1 MPSTVRIAHTARI
14 ASKRLTPRMRN
25 IAKCRIAEFAGWRAE
40 DNCGEYETDG
50 PLHERAS
57 VAGRWVGRTTFR
69 LAHRRICW
77 KIRSLCADGIG
88 VMADDEGRDG
98 GSWKWGIVSLR
109 PDEDLLHRI
118 VDNLIEV
125 HSMPSDFVSVIQ
137 PTATKSSEGSGEEA
151 AARRPVPVLP
161 VRDTVLFPHAV
172 LPLTVGRDSSI
183 QLIQSLG
190 EEKTILVVAQRDAR
204 QDSPQAADL
213 HHIGTRATV
222 HKVVKMP
229 NQSLFVFTEGNE
241 RVRLGEFA
249 QLTPFMTAEYEVIG
263 DVEPAESPE
272 AEALQR
278 NVVGQFQQIVTSSP
292 TLSDDLQ
299 TIAINIDEPGRLA
312 DFIAS
317 SLPFLTTTDK
327 QELLETPDIAA
338 RLERIN
344 KHLAKEL
351 EVQQLRNK
359 IQTEVQDSVQSSQ
372 RDYYLR
378 EQLKAIQKELGD
390 VDDTQKDIA
399 ELKEKIENAGMP
411 EDVKKD
417 ALKELGRLSRMN
429 PAAADYSLT
438 RNYVEWRAV
447 LPWSKTSAGEV
458 DILKAKE
465 ILDADHYGLKKVKD
479 RILDYLSVRRLKPDM
494 KGPILCFVGPPGV
507 GKTSLGRS
515 IARALDRKFS
525 RISLGGMHDEAEIRG
540 HRRTYIGALPG
551 QIIQHLKRVEV
562 KDPVFMLDEI
572 DKLGRDFRGDP
583 ASALLETLD
592 PEQNNTFRDNYLD
605 QPFDLSKV
613 LFICTANQLDTI
625 PGPLLD
631 RMEIIELTGYTEEE
645 KVNIA
650 IKYLIPRQIKENG
663 IKPEQIEF
671 PKESVHLIARHYTR
685 EAGVRKLEQQIGT
698 VCRKLARR
706 IAEGATEKL
715 VITPEII
722 HEFLGGI
729 KVRVDTEIAERT
741 KRAGVAVGLAWTPA
755 GGDVLFIE
763 ANRMKGKG
771 GFTITGQ
778 IGDVM
783 KESMQAA
790 LTWVR
795 SNAASL
801 GLDEDFTK
809 DTDLHIHVPAGA
821 IPKDGPSAG
830 VTMATALVSLLTDT
844 PVHPL
849 TAMTGEITLS
859 GNVLPVGGIK
869 EKFLAAKR
877 AGVRDVIL
885 PTDCRQQV
893 EEDLTPDQIEG
904 VTLHY
909 ATRIEDVLA
918 VALPK
923 TPREKVLDEVV
934 REEVLH
940 SAA

>member
-1 MPSTVRIAHTARI
+1 
-14 ASKRLTPRMRN
+14 
-25 IAKCRIAEFAGWRAE
+25 
-40 DNCGEYETDG
+40 
-50 PLHERAS
+50 
-57 VAGRWVGRTTFR
+57 
-69 LAHRRICW
+69 
-77 KIRSLCADGIG
+77 
-88 VMADDEGRDG
+88 
-98 GSWKWGIVSLR
+98 
-109 PDEDLLHRI
+109 
-118 VDNLIEV
+118 
-125 HSMPSDFVSVIQ
+125 
-137 PTATKSSEGSGEEA
+137 
-151 AARRPVPVLP
+151 VPVLP

-172 LPLTVGRDSSI
+172 LPLTVGRESSI

-204 QDSPQAADL
+204 LDTPEGGDL
-213 HHIGTRATV
+213 HGIGTRATV

-241 RVRLGEFA
+241 RVRLKEFT
-249 QLTPFMTAEYEVIG
+249 QLQPFMTAEYEVVAEI
-263 DVEPAESPE
+263 EPEKTPE
-272 AEALQR
+272 LEALQR
-278 NVVGQFQQIVTSSP
+278 NVVSQFQQIVTSSP

-299 TIAINIDEPGRLA
+299 TIAINIDEAGRLS

-317 SLPFLTTTDK
+317 SLPFLTTADK
-327 QELLETPDIAA
+327 QELLETPEITK

-344 KHLAKEL
+344 QHLAKEL

-390 VDDTQKDIA
+390 LDDTQKDIA
-399 ELKEKIENAGMP
+399 DLKEKIENAGMP
-411 EDVKKD
+411 EEVQKD

-438 RNYVEWRAV
+438 RNYVEWLAV
-447 LPWSKTSAGEV
+447 LPWAKTSSGEV
-458 DILKAKE
+458 DILKAQKV
-465 ILDADHYGLKKVKD
+465 LDEDHYGLKKVKD

-515 IARALDRKFS
+515 IAKALDRKFS

-645 KVNIA
+645 KVAIA
-650 IKYLIPRQIKENG
+650 ERYLIPRQLKENG
-663 IKPEQIEF
+663 IEEGMIEF
-671 PKESVHLIARHYTR
+671 PTESVALVARHYTR

-698 VCRKLARR
+698 VCRKLARK
-706 IAEGATEKL
+706 IAEGRTDKL

-741 KRAGVAVGLAWTPA
+741 KRPGVVVGLAWTPA
-755 GGDVLFIE
+755 GGDILFIE
-763 ANRMKGKG
+763 ANKMKGKG
-771 GFTITGQ
+771 GFNITGQ

-795 SNAASL
+795 SNATSL

-809 DTDLHIHVPAGA
+809 ELDIHIHVPAGA

-830 VTMATALVSLLTDT
+830 VTMATALVSLLTGKL
-844 PVHPL
+844 VRPL
-849 TAMTGEITLS
+849 LAMTGEITLS
-859 GNVLPVGGIK
+859 GDVLPVGGIK

-877 AGVRDVIL
+877 AGVRDVIM
-885 PTDCRQQV
+885 PADCKQQV
-893 EEDLTPDQIEG
+893 DEDLTPDQTEG
-904 VTLHY
+904 IAIHY
-909 ATRIEDVLA
+909 ARRIEDVLA

-923 TPREKVLDEVV
+923 DEVEV
-934 REEVLH
+934 EQDEEIREEVLA
-940 SAA
+940 SAV

>member
-1 MPSTVRIAHTARI
+1 
-14 ASKRLTPRMRN
+14 
-25 IAKCRIAEFAGWRAE
+25 
-40 DNCGEYETDG
+40 
-50 PLHERAS
+50 
-57 VAGRWVGRTTFR
+57 
-69 LAHRRICW
+69 
-77 KIRSLCADGIG
+77 
-88 VMADDEGRDG
+88 MANE
-98 GSWKWGIVSLR
+98 
-109 PDEDLLHRI
+109 
-118 VDNLIEV
+118 
-125 HSMPSDFVSVIQ
+125 FVSVIK
-137 PTATKSSEGSGEEA
+137 PNPAKTISGEVKG
-151 AARRPVPVLP
+151 RSYPVLP

-172 LPLTVGRDSSI
+172 LPLTVGRESSI

-204 QDSPQAADL
+204 LDAPEGDDL
-213 HHIGTRATV
+213 HLIGTRATV

-229 NQSLFVFTEGNE
+229 NQSLFVFTEGTE
-241 RVRLGEFA
+241 RVKLGAFTQA
-249 QLTPFMTAEYEVIG
+249 QPFLEAECEVL
-263 DVEPAESPE
+263 AEVVPEKGPE

-278 NVVGQFQQIVTSSP
+278 NVIGQFQEIVTSSS

-299 TIAINIDEPGRLA
+299 TIALNIDEPGRLT

-317 SLPFLTTTDK
+317 SLPFLTTAEK
-327 QELLETPDIAA
+327 QELLETPDVKA
-338 RLERIN
+338 RMERLN
-344 KHLAKEL
+344 SYLAKEL

-359 IQTEVQDSVQSSQ
+359 IQTEVQDSVQQSQ
-372 RDYYLR
+372 RDFYLR
-378 EQLKAIQKELGD
+378 EQMKAIQKELGD
-390 VDDTQKDIA
+390 QDETQKDVQD
-399 ELKEKIENAGMP
+399 LKEKIEAAGMP

-417 ALKELGRLSRMN
+417 ALKELARLGRMN

-438 RNYVEWRAV
+438 RNYVEWLAV
-447 LPWSKTSAGEV
+447 LPWSKGSSGEI
-458 DILKAKE
+458 DIKKAAE
-465 ILDADHYGLKKVKD
+465 FLDEDHYGLKKVKD

-515 IARALDRKFS
+515 IARALGRKFS

-562 KDPVFMLDEI
+562 NDPVFMLDEI

-583 ASALLETLD
+583 SSALLETLD

-625 PGPLLD
+625 PAPLLD

-650 IKYLIPRQIKENG
+650 ERYLIPRQIKENG
-663 IKPEQIEF
+663 IWPKEGEPQLIEF
-671 PKESVHLIARHYTR
+671 PTETVGLIARHYTR
-685 EAGVRKLEQQIGT
+685 EAGVRRLEQLIGT
-698 VCRKLARR
+698 VCRKLARKV
-706 IAEGATEKL
+706 AEGRTEKL
-715 VITPEII
+715 IITPEVI
-722 HEFLGGI
+722 HEMLGGI

-741 KRAGVAVGLAWTPA
+741 KRPGVAVGLAWTPA

-771 GFTITGQ
+771 GFTMTGQ

-795 SNAASL
+795 SNAIQL
-801 GLDEDFTK
+801 GLDEDVLK
-809 DTDLHIHVPAGA
+809 DIDLHIHVPAGA

-830 VTMATALVSLLTDT
+830 VTMATALVSLLTDK
-844 PVHPL
+844 PVRPL
-849 TAMTGEITLS
+849 LAMTGEITLS

-885 PTDCRQQV
+885 PIDVKTNV
-893 EEDLTPDQIEG
+893 EEDLTKEQVEG
-904 VTLHY
+904 VTIHY
-909 ATRIEDVLA
+909 ATRIEDVLD

-923 TPREKVLDEVV
+923 SAHEVVVDEEV
-934 REEVLH
+934 REEVL
-940 SAA
+940 AGVE

>member
-1 MPSTVRIAHTARI
+1 MP
-14 ASKRLTPRMRN
+14 N
-25 IAKCRIAEFAGWRAE
+25 
-40 DNCGEYETDG
+40 
-50 PLHERAS
+50 
-57 VAGRWVGRTTFR
+57 
-69 LAHRRICW
+69 
-77 KIRSLCADGIG
+77 
-88 VMADDEGRDG
+88 
-98 GSWKWGIVSLR
+98 
-109 PDEDLLHRI
+109 
-118 VDNLIEV
+118 
-125 HSMPSDFVSVIQ
+125 DFVSVIK
-137 PTATKSSEGSGEEA
+137 PTAPKAAGSGEAEA
-151 AARRPVPVLP
+151 GRRTVPVLP

-172 LPLTVGRDSSI
+172 LPLTVGRESSI

-190 EEKTILVVAQRDAR
+190 EDKKILVVAQRDAR
-204 QDSPQAADL
+204 QDAPQAADL
-213 HHIGTRATV
+213 HSVGTLATV

-241 RVRLGEFA
+241 RVHLGDFL
-249 QLTPFMTAEYEVIG
+249 QVTPFLTAEADLIEDIAP
-263 DVEPAESPE
+263 EPSPE
-272 AEALQR
+272 LEALQR
-278 NVVGQFQQIVTSSP
+278 NITGQFQQIVTASP

-299 TIAINIDEPGRLA
+299 TIAINIEEPGRLA
-312 DFIAS
+312 DFIAAN
-317 SLPFLTTTDK
+317 LPFLTTNEK
-327 QELLETPDIAA
+327 QELLEINVVYE
-338 RLERIN
+338 RLERLN

-351 EVQQLRNK
+351 DVQQLRNK
-359 IQTEVQDSVQSSQ
+359 IQSEVQDSVQQSQ

-378 EQLKAIQKELGD
+378 EQMKAIQKELGD
-390 VDDTQKDIA
+390 QDDTQKDIA
-399 ELKEKIENAGMP
+399 ELREKIENAGMP

-429 PAAADYSLT
+429 AMAADYSLT
-438 RNYVEWRAV
+438 RNYVEWLAV
-447 LPWSKTSAGEV
+447 LPWSKSTAGEV
-458 DILKAKE
+458 DILKAE
-465 ILDADHYGLKKVKD
+465 DILNEDHYGLKKVKD

-515 IARALDRKFS
+515 IAKALGRKFS

-540 HRRTYIGALPG
+540 HRRTYIGAMPG
-551 QIIQHLKRVEV
+551 QIIQHLKRVETN
-562 KDPVFMLDEI
+562 DPVFMLDEI

-613 LFICTANQLDTI
+613 LFICTANQLDPI
-625 PGPLLD
+625 PAPLLD

-645 KVNIA
+645 KVAIA
-650 IKYLIPRQIKENG
+650 ERYLIPRQIKENG
-663 IKPEQIEF
+663 LTPEQIEI
-671 PKESVHLIARHYTR
+671 PRESVSLVARHYTR
-685 EAGVRKLEQQIGT
+685 EAGVRRLEQLIGT
-698 VCRKLARR
+698 ICRKVARR
-706 IAEGATEKL
+706 IAEGRTEML
-715 VITPEII
+715 RITPEVV

-729 KVRVDTEIAERT
+729 KVRVDTELAERT

-795 SNAASL
+795 SNAATL
-801 GLDEDFTK
+801 GLDEDFLK
-809 DTDLHIHVPAGA
+809 EIDLHIHVPAGA

-830 VTMATALVSLLTDT
+830 VTMATALVSLLTDK

-885 PTDCRQQV
+885 PLDVKTNV
-893 EEDLTPDQIEG
+893 EEDLTPDQIDG
-904 VTLHY
+904 VTIHY

-918 VALPK
+918 VALPH
-923 TPREKVLDEVV
+923 TRREEVLDEEV
-934 REEVLH
+934 REEVL
-940 SAA
+940 SASV

>member
-1 MPSTVRIAHTARI
+1 MP
-14 ASKRLTPRMRN
+14 N
-25 IAKCRIAEFAGWRAE
+25 E
-40 DNCGEYETDG
+40 
-50 PLHERAS
+50 
-57 VAGRWVGRTTFR
+57 
-69 LAHRRICW
+69 
-77 KIRSLCADGIG
+77 
-88 VMADDEGRDG
+88 
-98 GSWKWGIVSLR
+98 
-109 PDEDLLHRI
+109 
-118 VDNLIEV
+118 
-125 HSMPSDFVSVIQ
+125 FVSVIR
-137 PTATKSSEGSGEEA
+137 PTGEREGEAKAEGSSY
-151 AARRPVPVLP
+151 PVLP

-172 LPLTVGRDSSI
+172 LPLTVGRESSI

-204 QDSPQAADL
+204 QDAPLGTDL
-213 HHIGTRATV
+213 HSIGTKATV

-229 NQSLFVFTEGNE
+229 NQSLFVFTEGTE
-241 RVRLGEFA
+241 RVK
-249 QLTPFMTAEYEVIG
+249 LTNFTQVQPFLTAEYDTVQESTPP
-263 DVEPAESPE
+263 ESAEL
-272 AEALQR
+272 EALQR
-278 NVVGQFQQIVTSSP
+278 NVVSQFREIVTSSP

-299 TIAINIDEPGRLA
+299 TIAINIEEPSRLS

-317 SLPFLTTTDK
+317 SLPFLTTAERQD
-327 QELLETPDIAA
+327 LLETADVKA
-338 RLERIN
+338 RLDKLN
-344 KHLAKEL
+344 SHLAKEI

-359 IQTEVQDSVQSSQ
+359 IQSEVQDSVQQSQ

-378 EQLKAIQKELGD
+378 EQMKAIQKELGD
-390 VDDTQKDIA
+390 VDETQKDVQ
-399 ELKEKIENAGMP
+399 ELKEKIEAAGMP
-411 EDVKKD
+411 EEVKKD
-417 ALKELGRLSRMN
+417 ALKELNRLSRMN

-438 RNYVEWRAV
+438 RNYVEWLAV
-447 LPWSKTSAGEV
+447 LPWSKHSAGEV
-458 DILKAKE
+458 DIKKAQE
-465 ILDADHYGLKKVKD
+465 VLDTDHYGLKKVKE

-515 IARALDRKFS
+515 IAKALGRKFS

-562 KDPVFMLDEI
+562 NDPVFMLDEI

-605 QPFDLSKV
+605 QPFDLSHV

-625 PGPLLD
+625 PAPLLD

-650 IKYLIPRQIKENG
+650 ERYLVPRQIKENG
-663 IKPEQIEF
+663 ITPEAIEF
-671 PKESVHLIARHYTR
+671 PTESVALIARHYTR
-685 EAGVRKLEQQIGT
+685 EAGVRRLEQLIGT
-698 VCRKLARR
+698 VARKTARR
-706 IAEGATEKL
+706 VAEGKLDPAKGEKL
-715 VITPEII
+715 VITPEIV

-741 KRAGVAVGLAWTPA
+741 KRPGVAVGLAWTPA

-763 ANRMKGKG
+763 ANKMKGKG
-771 GFTITGQ
+771 NFSITGQ

-795 SNAASL
+795 SNAHSL
-801 GLDEDFTK
+801 GLDSDVLK
-809 DTDLHIHVPAGA
+809 DIDIHIHVPAGA

-830 VTMATALVSLLTDT
+830 VTMATALVSLLTDK
-844 PVHPL
+844 PVRPL
-849 TAMTGEITLS
+849 LAMTGEITLS

-885 PTDCRQQV
+885 PIDVKSNV
-893 EEDLTPDQIEG
+893 EEDLAADQIEG
-904 VTLHY
+904 VTIHY
-909 ATRIEDVLA
+909 ASRIEDVLA
-918 VALPK
+918 VALPH
-923 TPREKVLDEVV
+923 TQQETVHDEEV
-934 REEVLH
+934 REEVLATV
-940 SAA
+940 S

>member
-1 MPSTVRIAHTARI
+1 
-14 ASKRLTPRMRN
+14 
-25 IAKCRIAEFAGWRAE
+25 
-40 DNCGEYETDG
+40 
-50 PLHERAS
+50 
-57 VAGRWVGRTTFR
+57 
-69 LAHRRICW
+69 
-77 KIRSLCADGIG
+77 
-88 VMADDEGRDG
+88 MANE
-98 GSWKWGIVSLR
+98 
-109 PDEDLLHRI
+109 
-118 VDNLIEV
+118 
-125 HSMPSDFVSVIQ
+125 FVSVIK
-137 PTATKSSEGSGEEA
+137 PSNKGNTNEGKGRSY
-151 AARRPVPVLP
+151 PVLP

-172 LPLTVGRDSSI
+172 LPLTVGRESSI

-204 QDSPQAADL
+204 QDQPQGGDL
-213 HHIGTRATV
+213 HMIGTRATV

-229 NQSLFVFTEGNE
+229 NQSLFVFTEGME
-241 RVRLGEFA
+241 RVRLGEFG
-249 QLTPFMTAEYEVIG
+249 QTEPFLMAEYSVLDDGVPEH
-263 DVEPAESPE
+263 SPE

-278 NVVGQFQQIVTSSP
+278 NVLAQFQEIVTSSS

-299 TIAINIDEPGRLA
+299 TIALNIEEPSRLA
-312 DFIAS
+312 DFIAA
-317 SLPFLTTTDK
+317 SLPFLTTAEK
-327 QELLETPDIAA
+327 QELLETPDVKA
-338 RLERIN
+338 RLEKIN
-344 KHLAKEL
+344 NHLAKEL
-351 EVQQLRNK
+351 GVQQLRNK
-359 IQTEVQDSVQSSQ
+359 IQSEVQDSVQQSQ
-372 RDYYLR
+372 RDFYLR
-378 EQLKAIQKELGD
+378 EQMKAIQKELGD
-390 VDDTQKDIA
+390 LDETQKDVA
-399 ELKEKIENAGMP
+399 ELKEKIEAAGMQ

-417 ALKELGRLSRMN
+417 ALKELARLARMN

-438 RNYVEWRAV
+438 RNYVEWLAV
-447 LPWSKTSAGEV
+447 LPWSKGSAGEV
-458 DILKAKE
+458 DIEKAQAV
-465 ILDADHYGLKKVKD
+465 LDEDHYGLKNVKD

-515 IARALDRKFS
+515 IARSLGRKFS

-562 KDPVFMLDEI
+562 NDPVFMLDEI

-625 PGPLLD
+625 PAPLLD

-650 IKYLIPRQIKENG
+650 ERYLIPRQIKENG
-663 IKPEQIEF
+663 ITAEQIEL
-671 PKESVHLIARHYTR
+671 PTVSVGLIARHYTR
-685 EAGVRKLEQQIGT
+685 EAGVRRLEQLIGT
-698 VCRKLARR
+698 VCRKTARKV
-706 IAEGATEKL
+706 AEGLTEKL
-715 VITPEII
+715 VVTPAVV
-722 HEFLGGI
+722 HEYLGGI

-771 GFTITGQ
+771 GFTMTGQ

-795 SNAASL
+795 SNALVL
-801 GLDEDFTK
+801 GLDDDVLK
-809 DTDLHIHVPAGA
+809 DIDLHIHVPAGA

-830 VTMATALVSLLTDT
+830 VTMATALVSLLTNR
-844 PVHPL
+844 PVRPL
-849 TAMTGEITLS
+849 LAMTGEITLS

-885 PTDCRQQV
+885 PIDVKANV
-893 EEDLTPDQIEG
+893 EEDLTSEQISG
-904 VTLHY
+904 VTIHY
-909 ATRIEDVLA
+909 ASRIEDVLD

-923 TPREKVLDEVV
+923 TIGEAVQDEEV
-934 REEVLH
+934 REEVL
-940 SAA
+940 AGVE

>member
-1 MPSTVRIAHTARI
+1 MGLELWPMTGMGT
-14 ASKRLTPRMRN
+14 
-25 IAKCRIAEFAGWRAE
+25 EFPGKE
-40 DNCGEYETDG
+40 
-50 PLHERAS
+50 
-57 VAGRWVGRTTFR
+57 
-69 LAHRRICW
+69 
-77 KIRSLCADGIG
+77 
-88 VMADDEGRDG
+88 VM
-98 GSWKWGIVSLR
+98 SLR

-137 PTATKSSEGSGEEA
+137 PTATKNSETGEETA
-151 AARRPVPVLP
+151 AKRPIPVLP

-263 DVEPAESPE
+263 DVEPAQTPE

-317 SLPFLTTTDK
+317 SLPFLTTNDK
-327 QELLETPDIAA
+327 QELLETPDVSA

-390 VDDTQKDIA
+390 QDDTQKDIA
-399 ELKEKIENAGMP
+399 DLKEKIENAGMP

-438 RNYVEWRAV
+438 RNYVEWLAV
-447 LPWSKTSAGEV
+447 LPWSKTSSGEV

-465 ILDADHYGLKKVKD
+465 ILEADHYGLKKVKD

-663 IKPEQIEF
+663 IDPELIEF

-706 IAEGATEKL
+706 IAEGNAEKL

-809 DTDLHIHVPAGA
+809 EMDLHIHVPAGG

-830 VTMATALVSLLTDT
+830 VTMATALVSLLTET

-877 AGVRDVIL
+877 AGVRDVIM
-885 PTDCRQQV
+885 PTDCKQQV
-893 EEDLTPDQIEG
+893 EEDLTPDQIVG
-904 VTLHY
+904 VTIHY
-909 ATRIEDVLA
+909 ASRIEDVLA
-918 VALPK
+918 VALPT
-923 TPREKVLDEVV
+923 TPREVVRDEAV
-934 REEVLH
+934 REEVIH

>member
-1 MPSTVRIAHTARI
+1 
-14 ASKRLTPRMRN
+14 
-25 IAKCRIAEFAGWRAE
+25 
-40 DNCGEYETDG
+40 
-50 PLHERAS
+50 
-57 VAGRWVGRTTFR
+57 
-69 LAHRRICW
+69 
-77 KIRSLCADGIG
+77 
-88 VMADDEGRDG
+88 MA
-98 GSWKWGIVSLR
+98 
-109 PDEDLLHRI
+109 
-118 VDNLIEV
+118 N
-125 HSMPSDFVSVIQ
+125 DFVSVIS
-137 PTATKSSEGSGEEA
+137 PRGAEKTNETAGA
-151 AARRPVPVLP
+151 AAGKLPLPVLP

-190 EEKTILVVAQRDAR
+190 EGKTILVVAQRDAR
-204 QDSPQAADL
+204 QDTPTGADL
-213 HHIGTRATV
+213 YSIGTRATV

-241 RVRLGEFA
+241 RVKVGEFT
-249 QLTPFMTAEYEVIG
+249 QLTPFMTAEYEPVP
-263 DVEPAESPE
+263 ESEMKASPE
-272 AEALQR
+272 IEALQR
-278 NVVGQFQQIVTSSP
+278 NVVSQFQQIVTSSP

-317 SLPFLTTTDK
+317 SLPFLTTVDK
-327 QELLETPDIAA
+327 QELLEMPGIHA
-338 RLERIN
+338 RMERIN

-359 IQTEVQDSVQSSQ
+359 IQTEVQDSVQQSQ

-390 VDDTQKDIA
+390 LDDSQKDIA

-411 EDVKKD
+411 EETKKD
-417 ALKELGRLSRMN
+417 ALKELGRLSRMS
-429 PAAADYSLT
+429 PMAADYSLT
-438 RNYVEWRAV
+438 RNYIEWLAV
-447 LPWSKTSAGEV
+447 LPWAKSSAGEI

-465 ILDADHYGLKKVKD
+465 YLDEDHYGLQKVKD

-515 IARALDRKFS
+515 IARALGRKFS

-551 QIIQHLKRVEV
+551 QIIQNLKRVETN
-562 KDPVFMLDEI
+562 DPVFMLDEI

-613 LFICTANQLDTI
+613 LFICTANQLD
-625 PGPLLD
+625 PVPAPLLD

-645 KVNIA
+645 KVQIA
-650 IKYLIPRQIKENG
+650 FKYLIPRQTKENG
-663 IKPEQIEF
+663 INPEQIEF
-671 PKESVHLIARHYTR
+671 SEESVSLIARHYTR

-698 VCRKLARR
+698 VCRKLARK
-706 IAEGATEKL
+706 IAEGRTEKL
-715 VITPEII
+715 VITKEIV

-741 KRAGVAVGLAWTPA
+741 KRAGVVVGLAWTPA
-755 GGDVLFIE
+755 GGDILFIE
-763 ANRMKGKG
+763 ANKMKGKG
-771 GFTITGQ
+771 GFNITGQ

-795 SNAASL
+795 SNANAL

-809 DTDLHIHVPAGA
+809 DVDIHIHVPAGA

-830 VTMATALVSLLTDT
+830 VTMATALVSLLTD
-844 PVHPL
+844 VRVRPL

-893 EEDLTPDQIEG
+893 EEDLTPEQIEG
-904 VTLHY
+904 VNIHY
-909 ATRIEDVLA
+909 ANSIEDVLA

-923 TPREKVLDEVV
+923 NAREEIIDEVL
-934 REEVLH
+934 REEVLQ
-940 SAA
+940 AAV